1 MKKMLRLSSA
11 IAAVAL
17 VVSPLSVA
25 QAEDEAVEATS
36 IVLSTMPLT
45 EVLNLSRAGFDDDI
59 GDYDIFTYLFMEVWG
74 AKPLSAV
81 GVISDGYVPLTA
93 FIQTDRAFR
102 KLTTAITGK
111 VLKNES
117 VIANTV
123 MSLGVK
129 AVEQVL
135 LYHVVLGAP
144 IESPTALQANGA
156 VLTSANDQTFKVNV
170 SWTVIT
176 LVDKDKTRKN
186 AVVLLGKVDINS
198 GHTQVAHG
206 INQVML
212 PKLS

>member
-45 EVLNLSRAGFDDDI
+45 EVLNLSRAGFDDDL

-93 FIQTDRAFR
+93 FIPTDRAFR
-102 KLTTAITGK
+102 KLTTAITCK
-111 VLKNES
+111 RLKNES

-144 IESPTALQANGA
+144 IESPAALQANGA

-170 SWTVIT
+170 SGTVIT

>member
-45 EVLNLSRAGFDDDI
+45 EVLNLSRADFDDDL

-81 GVISDGYVPLTA
+81 GVISDGYMPLTA
-93 FIQTDRAFR
+93 FIPTDRAFR

-144 IESPTALQANGA
+144 IESTAALQANGA
-156 VLTSANDQTFKVNV
+156 VLTSANDKTFKVNV

>member
-45 EVLNLSRAGFDDDI
+45 EVLNLSRAGFDDDL

-81 GVISDGYVPLTA
+81 GVISDGYVQLTA
-93 FIQTDRAFR
+93 FIPTDRAFR

-135 LYHVVLGAP
+135 LYHVVLGAQ
-144 IESPTALQANGA
+144 IESPAALQANGA

-170 SWTVIT
+170 SGTVIT

>member
-1 MKKMLRLSSA
+1 MRISSA

-25 QAEDEAVEATS
+25 QAEDEAIEATS
-36 IVLSTMPLT
+36 VVLSTMPLT
-45 EVLNLSRAGFDDDI
+45 EVLNLSRAGFDDDL

-74 AKPLSAV
+74 AKPVSAV
-81 GVISDGYVPLTA
+81 GVISDGYVSLTA
-93 FIQTDRAFR
+93 FIPTDRAFR

-123 MSLGVK
+123 MSLGVD

-144 IESPTALQANGA
+144 IESPAVLQACGV
-156 VLTSANDQTFKVNV
+156 VLTSANSQTFKICTTGTAISLIDN
-170 SWTVIT
+170 
-176 LVDKDKTRKN
+176 DKTSN
-186 AVVLLGKVDINS
+186 DAIVLLGKVDINS

>member
-1 MKKMLRLSSA
+1 MLRLSSA

-45 EVLNLSRAGFDDDI
+45 EVLNLSRADFDDDL

-81 GVISDGYVPLTA
+81 GVISDGYMPLTA
-93 FIQTDRAFR
+93 FIPTDRAFR

-111 VLKNES
+111 VIKNES

-170 SWTVIT
+170 SGTVIT

>member
-36 IVLSTMPLT
+36 IVLSTMPLI
-45 EVLNLSRAGFDDDI
+45 EVLNLSRAGFDDEF

-93 FIQTDRAFR
+93 FIPTDRAFR

-129 AVEQVL
+129 AV
-135 LYHVVLGAP
+135 
-144 IESPTALQANGA
+144 
-156 VLTSANDQTFKVNV
+156 
-170 SWTVIT
+170 
-176 LVDKDKTRKN
+176 
-186 AVVLLGKVDINS
+186 
-198 GHTQVAHG
+198 
-206 INQVML
+206 
-212 PKLS
+212 

>member
-17 VVSPLSVA
+17 VVSQLSVA

-45 EVLNLSRAGFDDDI
+45 EVLNLSRAGFDDDL

-81 GVISDGYVPLTA
+81 GVISDGYMPLTA
-93 FIQTDRAFR
+93 FIPTDRAFR

-129 AVEQVL
+129 AVEKVL
-135 LYHVVLGAP
+135 LYHFVLGAP
-144 IESPTALQANGA
+144 IESPAALQANGA

-170 SWTVIT
+170 SGTVIT

>member
-45 EVLNLSRAGFDDDI
+45 EVLNLSRAGFDDDL

-93 FIQTDRAFR
+93 FIPTDRAFR

-129 AVEQVL
+129 AVERVL

-144 IESPTALQANGA
+144 IESPAALQANGA

-170 SWTVIT
+170 SGTVIT

>member
-45 EVLNLSRAGFDDDI
+45 EVLNLSRAGFDDDL

-81 GVISDGYVPLTA
+81 GVISDGYMPLTA
-93 FIQTDRAFR
+93 FIPTDRAFR

-144 IESPTALQANGA
+144 IESPAALQANGA

-170 SWTVIT
+170 SGTVIT

>member
-45 EVLNLSRAGFDDDI
+45 EVLNLSRAGFDDDL

-93 FIQTDRAFR
+93 FIPTDRAFR

-144 IESPTALQANGA
+144 IESPAALQANGA

-170 SWTVIT
+170 SGTVIT

>member
-45 EVLNLSRAGFDDDI
+45 EVLNLSRAGFDDDL

-93 FIQTDRAFR
+93 FIPTDRAFR

-111 VLKNES
+111 RLKNES

-144 IESPTALQANGA
+144 IESPAALQANGA

-170 SWTVIT
+170 SGTVIT

-212 PKLS
+212 PELS

>member
-1 MKKMLRLSSA
+1 MNKMLRLSSA

-45 EVLNLSRAGFDDDI
+45 EVLNLSRAGFDDDL
-59 GDYDIFTYLFMEVWG
+59 GDYDIFTYLFMDVWG

-81 GVISDGYVPLTA
+81 GVISDGYMPLTA
-93 FIQTDRAFR
+93 FIPTDRAFR

-144 IESPTALQANGA
+144 IESPAALQANGA

-170 SWTVIT
+170 SGTVIT

>member
-45 EVLNLSRAGFDDDI
+45 EVLNLSRAGFDDDL

-93 FIQTDRAFR
+93 FIPTDRAFR

-111 VLKNES
+111 RLKNES

-170 SWTVIT
+170 SGTVIT

>member
-1 MKKMLRLSSA
+1 MRISSV

-25 QAEDEAVEATS
+25 QAEDEAIEATS
-36 IVLSTMPLT
+36 VVLSTMPLT
-45 EVLNLSRAGFDDDI
+45 EVLNLSRAGFDDDL

-74 AKPLSAV
+74 AKPASAV
-81 GVISDGYVPLTA
+81 GVISDGYVSLTA
-93 FIQTDRAFR
+93 FIPTDRAFR

-123 MSLGVK
+123 MSLGVD

-144 IESPTALQANGA
+144 IESPAALQANGA
-156 VLTSANDQTFKVNV
+156 VLTSANGQTFKVNV
-170 SWTVIT
+170 SGTVIT

>member
-45 EVLNLSRAGFDDDI
+45 EVLNLSRAGFDDDL

-93 FIQTDRAFR
+93 FIPTDRAFR

-170 SWTVIT
+170 SGTVIT

>member
-45 EVLNLSRAGFDDDI
+45 EVLNLSRAGFDDDL

-74 AKPLSAV
+74 ATPLSAV
-81 GVISDGYVPLTA
+81 GVMSDGYVPLTA
-93 FIQTDRAFR
+93 FIPTDRAFR

-111 VLKNES
+111 RLKNES

-123 MSLGVK
+123 MSLGVE
-129 AVEQVL
+129 AVEKVL
-135 LYHVVLGAP
+135 LYHVVLSAP
-144 IESPTALQANGA
+144 IESPAALQANGA

-170 SWTVIT
+170 SGTVIT

>member
-45 EVLNLSRAGFDDDI
+45 EVLNLSRADFDDDL

-93 FIQTDRAFR
+93 FIPTDRAFR

-111 VLKNES
+111 RLKNES

-170 SWTVIT
+170 SGTVIT

-198 GHTQVAHG
+198 GHTQVAHC

>member
-11 IAAVAL
+11 IASVAL

-45 EVLNLSRAGFDDDI
+45 EVLNLSRAGFDDDL

-93 FIQTDRAFR
+93 FIPTDRAFR

-144 IESPTALQANGA
+144 IESPAALQANGA

-170 SWTVIT
+170 SGTVIT